1 MLIIM
6 EEIAIQ
12 NQINELNNKVDT
24 LLEYIIAQN
33 KKNQAID
40 DFIDDA
46 YKVGID
52 LFKTSAVELDNNG
65 VEVDMDE
72 VKILIFKLLKNIQTF
87 NTLINM
93 LESMVDLVK
102 DATPIAREMIIDIT
116 YQLDKLE
123 KNGTIESLKT
133 ITTNL
138 TNPYLLQSLAKISS
152 AITSVKPDE
161 KLDNISM
168 FKLMKSLNNREV
180 KSSLSYL
187 IRILQEINKKQ

>member
-1 MLIIM
+1 M

-12 NQINELNNKVDT
+12 NQINELNEKVDT

-52 LFKTSAVELDNNG
+52 LFKTTAVELDNHG

-87 NTLINM
+87 NTLMNM

-102 DATPIAREMIIDIT
+102 DATPIAREMIIDLT

-138 TNPYLLQSLAKISS
+138 TNPDLLQSLAKISS
-152 AITSVKPDE
+152 AITNVKPDE

-180 KSSLSYL
+180 KNSLSYL

>member
-1 MLIIM
+1 M

-12 NQINELNNKVDT
+12 NQINELNEKVDT

-52 LFKTSAVELDNNG
+52 LFKTTAVELDNHG

-93 LESMVDLVK
+93 LESMVDLMK
-102 DATPIAREMIIDIT
+102 DATPIAREMIIDLT
-116 YQLDKLE
+116 YQLDKIE

-138 TNPYLLQSLAKISS
+138 TNPDLLQSLAKISS
-152 AITSVKPDE
+152 AITNVKPDE

-180 KSSLSYL
+180 KNSLSYL

>member
-6 EEIAIQ
+6 EEITIQ

-102 DATPIAREMIIDIT
+102 DATPIAREMIIDLT

-138 TNPYLLQSLAKISS
+138 TNPDLLQSLAKISS

-168 FKLMKSLNNREV
+168 FKLMKSLNNQEV

>member
-12 NQINELNNKVDT
+12 NQINELNEKVDT

-52 LFKTSAVELDNNG
+52 LFKTTAVELDNHG

-93 LESMVDLVK
+93 LESMVDLMK
-102 DATPIAREMIIDIT
+102 DATPIAREMIIDLT

-138 TNPYLLQSLAKISS
+138 TNPDLLQSLAKISS
-152 AITSVKPDE
+152 AITNVKPDE

-180 KSSLSYL
+180 KNSLNYL

>member
-6 EEIAIQ
+6 EEITIQ

-102 DATPIAREMIIDIT
+102 DATPIAREMIIDLT

-133 ITTNL
+133 ITINL
-138 TNPYLLQSLAKISS
+138 TNPDLLQSLAKISS

>member
-1 MLIIM
+1 MG
-6 EEIAIQ
+6 EIAIQ

-87 NTLINM
+87 NTLMNM

-102 DATPIAREMIIDIT
+102 DATPIAREMIIDLT

-133 ITTNL
+133 ISTNL
-138 TNPYLLQSLAKISS
+138 TNPDLLQSLAKISS

-168 FKLMKSLNNREV
+168 FKLMKLLNNREV
-180 KSSLSYL
+180 KSSLNYL
-187 IRILQEINKKQ
+187 IRILQEINKKK

>member
-1 MLIIM
+1 M

-12 NQINELNNKVDT
+12 NQINELNEKVDT

-52 LFKTSAVELDNNG
+52 LFKTTAVELDNHG

-93 LESMVDLVK
+93 LESMVDLMK
-102 DATPIAREMIIDIT
+102 DATPIAREMIIDLT

-138 TNPYLLQSLAKISS
+138 TNPDLLQSLAKISS
-152 AITSVKPDE
+152 AITNVKPDE

>member
-1 MLIIM
+1 M

-87 NTLINM
+87 NTLMNM

-102 DATPIAREMIIDIT
+102 DATPIAREMIIDLT

-138 TNPYLLQSLAKISS
+138 TNPDLLQSLAKISS

-168 FKLMKSLNNREV
+168 FKLMKLLNNREV

>member
-1 MLIIM
+1 M

-12 NQINELNNKVDT
+12 NQINELNEKVDT

-52 LFKTSAVELDNNG
+52 LFKTTAVELDNHG
-65 VEVDMDE
+65 VEVDIDE
-72 VKILIFKLLKNIQTF
+72 VKILILKLLKNIQTF

-93 LESMVDLVK
+93 LESLVDLMK
-102 DATPIAREMIIDIT
+102 DATPIAREMIIDLT

-138 TNPYLLQSLAKISS
+138 TNPDLLQSLAKISS

-180 KSSLSYL
+180 KNSLSYL

>member
-1 MLIIM
+1 M

-102 DATPIAREMIIDIT
+102 DATPIAREMIIDLT

-138 TNPYLLQSLAKISS
+138 TNPDLLQSLAKISS

-168 FKLMKSLNNREV
+168 FKLMKLLNNREV

-187 IRILQEINKKQ
+187 IRILQEINKKK

>member
-1 MLIIM
+1 M

-12 NQINELNNKVDT
+12 NQINELNEKVDT

-52 LFKTSAVELDNNG
+52 LFKTTAVELDNHG

-93 LESMVDLVK
+93 LESMVDLMK
-102 DATPIAREMIIDIT
+102 DATPIAREMIIDLT

-138 TNPYLLQSLAKISS
+138 TNPDLLQSLAKISS

-180 KSSLSYL
+180 KNSLSYL

>member
-1 MLIIM
+1 M

>member
-1 MLIIM
+1 MLINM
-6 EEIAIQ
+6 GEIAIQ

-87 NTLINM
+87 NTLMNM

-102 DATPIAREMIIDIT
+102 DATPIAREMIIDLT

-138 TNPYLLQSLAKISS
+138 TNPDLLQSLAKISS

-168 FKLMKSLNNREV
+168 FKLMKLLNNREV

>member
-1 MLIIM
+1 M

-12 NQINELNNKVDT
+12 NQINELNEKVDT

-52 LFKTSAVELDNNG
+52 LFKTTAVELDNHG
-65 VEVDMDE
+65 VEVDIDE
-72 VKILIFKLLKNIQTF
+72 VKILILKLLKNIQTF

-93 LESMVDLVK
+93 LESLVDLMK
-102 DATPIAREMIIDIT
+102 DATPIAREMIIDLT

-138 TNPYLLQSLAKISS
+138 TNPDLLQSLAKISS
-152 AITSVKPDE
+152 AITNVKPDE

-180 KSSLSYL
+180 KNSLSYL

>member
-1 MLIIM
+1 M
-6 EEIAIQ
+6 EELAIQ

-87 NTLINM
+87 NTLISM

-102 DATPIAREMIIDIT
+102 DATPIAREMIIDLT
-116 YQLDKLE
+116 YELDKLE

-138 TNPYLLQSLAKISS
+138 TNPDLLNSLAKISS
-152 AITSVKPDE
+152 AITTVKPDE

-168 FKLMKSLNNREV
+168 FKLMKTLNNKEV

>member
-1 MLIIM
+1 M
-6 EEIAIQ
+6 EELAIQ
-12 NQINELNNKVDT
+12 NQINELNNKLDT
-24 LLEYIIAQN
+24 FLEYIIAQN

-87 NTLINM
+87 NTLISM

-102 DATPIAREMIIDIT
+102 DATPIAHEMIIDLT
-116 YQLDKLE
+116 HKLDKLE

-133 ITTNL
+133 ITNNL
-138 TNPYLLQSLAKISS
+138 TNPVLLQSLAKISS
-152 AITSVKPDE
+152 VINNVKPDE

-168 FKLMKSLNNREV
+168 FKLMKSLNNKEV

>member
-1 MLIIM
+1 M

-12 NQINELNNKVDT
+12 NQINELNEKVDI

-52 LFKTSAVELDNNG
+52 LFKTTAVELDNHG

-72 VKILIFKLLKNIQTF
+72 VKILILKLLKNIQTF

-93 LESMVDLVK
+93 LESLVDLMK
-102 DATPIAREMIIDIT
+102 DATPIAREMIIDLT

-138 TNPYLLQSLAKISS
+138 TNPDLLQSLAKISS
-152 AITSVKPDE
+152 AITNVKPDE

-180 KSSLSYL
+180 KNSLSYL

>member
-1 MLIIM
+1 M

-12 NQINELNNKVDT
+12 NQINELNEKVDT

-52 LFKTSAVELDNNG
+52 LFKTTAVELDNHG

-93 LESMVDLVK
+93 LESLVDLMK
-102 DATPIAREMIIDIT
+102 DATPIAREMIIDLT

-138 TNPYLLQSLAKISS
+138 TNPDLLQSLAKISS
-152 AITSVKPDE
+152 AITNVKPDE

>member
-1 MLIIM
+1 MG
-6 EEIAIQ
+6 EIAIQ

-102 DATPIAREMIIDIT
+102 DATPIAREMIIDLT

-138 TNPYLLQSLAKISS
+138 TNPDLLQSLAKISS

-168 FKLMKSLNNREV
+168 FKLMKLLNNREV

-187 IRILQEINKKQ
+187 IRILQEINKKK

>member
-1 MLIIM
+1 M

-180 KSSLSYL
+180 KSSLNYL

>member
-1 MLIIM
+1 M

-12 NQINELNNKVDT
+12 NQINELNEKVDT

-52 LFKTSAVELDNNG
+52 LFKTTAVELDNHG

-93 LESMVDLVK
+93 LESLVDLMK
-102 DATPIAREMIIDIT
+102 DATPIAREMIIDLT

-138 TNPYLLQSLAKISS
+138 TNPDLLQSLAKISS
-152 AITSVKPDE
+152 TITNVKPDE

-180 KSSLSYL
+180 KNSLSYL

>member
-1 MLIIM
+1 M

-102 DATPIAREMIIDIT
+102 DATPIAREMIIDLT

-138 TNPYLLQSLAKISS
+138 TNPDLLQSLAKISS

-168 FKLMKSLNNREV
+168 FKLMKLLNNREV
-180 KSSLSYL
+180 KSSLNYL

>member
-1 MLIIM
+1 
-6 EEIAIQ
+6 
-12 NQINELNNKVDT
+12 
-24 LLEYIIAQN
+24 
-33 KKNQAID
+33 
-40 DFIDDA
+40 
-46 YKVGID
+46 
-52 LFKTSAVELDNNG
+52 
-65 VEVDMDE
+65 
-72 VKILIFKLLKNIQTF
+72 
-87 NTLINM
+87 M
-93 LESMVDLVK
+93 LESMVDLMK
-102 DATPIAREMIIDIT
+102 DATPIAREMIIDLT

-138 TNPYLLQSLAKISS
+138 TNPDLLQSLAKISS

-180 KSSLSYL
+180 KNSLSYI

>member
-1 MLIIM
+1 M

-12 NQINELNNKVDT
+12 NQINELNEKVDT

-52 LFKTSAVELDNNG
+52 LFKTTAVELDNHG

-72 VKILIFKLLKNIQTF
+72 VKILILKLLKNIQTF

-93 LESMVDLVK
+93 LESLVDLMK
-102 DATPIAREMIIDIT
+102 DATPIAREMIIDLT

-138 TNPYLLQSLAKISS
+138 TNPDLLQSLAKISS
-152 AITSVKPDE
+152 AITNVKPDE

-180 KSSLSYL
+180 KNSLSYL

>member
-1 MLIIM
+1 M

-102 DATPIAREMIIDIT
+102 DATPIAREMIIDLT

>member
-1 MLIIM
+1 MLINM
-6 EEIAIQ
+6 GEIAIQ

-87 NTLINM
+87 NTLMNM

-102 DATPIAREMIIDIT
+102 DATPIAREMIIDLT

-138 TNPYLLQSLAKISS
+138 TNPDLLQSLAKISS

-168 FKLMKSLNNREV
+168 FKLMKLLNNREV
-180 KSSLSYL
+180 KSSLNYL
-187 IRILQEINKKQ
+187 IRILQEINKKK

>member
-1 MLIIM
+1 M

-102 DATPIAREMIIDIT
+102 DATPIAREMIIDLT

-133 ITTNL
+133 ISTNL
-138 TNPYLLQSLAKISS
+138 TNPDLLQSLAKISS

-168 FKLMKSLNNREV
+168 FKLMKLLNNREV
-180 KSSLSYL
+180 KSSLNYL
-187 IRILQEINKKQ
+187 IRILQEINKKK

>member
-12 NQINELNNKVDT
+12 NQINELNEKVDT

-52 LFKTSAVELDNNG
+52 LFKTTAVELDNHG

-93 LESMVDLVK
+93 LESMVDLMK
-102 DATPIAREMIIDIT
+102 DATPIAREMIIDLT

-138 TNPYLLQSLAKISS
+138 TNPDLLQSLAKISS
-152 AITSVKPDE
+152 AITNVKPDE

>member
-1 MLIIM
+1 M
-6 EEIAIQ
+6 EEITIQ

-102 DATPIAREMIIDIT
+102 DATPIAREMIIDLT

-133 ITTNL
+133 ITINL
-138 TNPYLLQSLAKISS
+138 TNPDLLQSLAKISS

-180 KSSLSYL
+180 KSSLNYL

>member
-1 MLIIM
+1 M

-102 DATPIAREMIIDIT
+102 DATPIAREMIIDLT

-138 TNPYLLQSLAKISS
+138 TNPDLLQSLAKISS

>member
-1 MLIIM
+1 M
-6 EEIAIQ
+6 EEITIQ

-102 DATPIAREMIIDIT
+102 DATPIAREMIIDLT

-133 ITTNL
+133 ITINL
-138 TNPYLLQSLAKISS
+138 TNPDLLQSLAKISS

-168 FKLMKSLNNREV
+168 FKLMKLLNNREV

>member
-1 MLIIM
+1 M

-12 NQINELNNKVDT
+12 NQINELNEKVDT

-52 LFKTSAVELDNNG
+52 LFKTTAVELDNHG
-65 VEVDMDE
+65 VEVDIDE
-72 VKILIFKLLKNIQTF
+72 VKILILKLLKNIQTF

-93 LESMVDLVK
+93 LESMVDLMK
-102 DATPIAREMIIDIT
+102 DATPIAREMIIDLT

-138 TNPYLLQSLAKISS
+138 TNPDLLQSLAKISS

-180 KSSLSYL
+180 KNSLSYL

>member
-12 NQINELNNKVDT
+12 NQINELNEKVDT

-52 LFKTSAVELDNNG
+52 LFKTTAVELDNHG

-93 LESMVDLVK
+93 LESLVDLMK
-102 DATPIAREMIIDIT
+102 DATPIAREMIIDLT

-138 TNPYLLQSLAKISS
+138 TNPDLLQSLAKISS

-180 KSSLSYL
+180 KNSLSYL

>member
-87 NTLINM
+87 NTLMNM

-102 DATPIAREMIIDIT
+102 DATPIAREMIIDLT

-138 TNPYLLQSLAKISS
+138 TNPDLLQSLAKISS

-168 FKLMKSLNNREV
+168 FKLMKLLNNREV
-180 KSSLSYL
+180 KSSLNYL
-187 IRILQEINKKQ
+187 IRILQEINKKK

>member
-1 MLIIM
+1 MG
-6 EEIAIQ
+6 EIAIQ

-87 NTLINM
+87 NTLMNM

-102 DATPIAREMIIDIT
+102 DATPIAREMIIDLT

-138 TNPYLLQSLAKISS
+138 TNPDLLQSLAKISS

-168 FKLMKSLNNREV
+168 FKLMKLLNNREV
-180 KSSLSYL
+180 KSSLNYL

>member
-6 EEIAIQ
+6 EEITIQ

-87 NTLINM
+87 NTLMNM

-102 DATPIAREMIIDIT
+102 DATPIAREMIIDLT

-133 ITTNL
+133 ITINL
-138 TNPYLLQSLAKISS
+138 TNPDLLQSLAKISS

>member
-1 MLIIM
+1 M

-12 NQINELNNKVDT
+12 NQINELNEKVDT

-52 LFKTSAVELDNNG
+52 LFKTTAVELDNHG
-65 VEVDMDE
+65 VEVDIDE

-93 LESMVDLVK
+93 LESMVDLMK
-102 DATPIAREMIIDIT
+102 DATPIAREMIIDLT

-138 TNPYLLQSLAKISS
+138 TNPDLLQSLAKISS

-180 KSSLSYL
+180 KNSLSYL

>member
-12 NQINELNNKVDT
+12 NQINELNEKVDT

-52 LFKTSAVELDNNG
+52 LFKTTAVELDNHG

-72 VKILIFKLLKNIQTF
+72 VKILILKLLKNIQTF

-93 LESMVDLVK
+93 LESMVDLMK
-102 DATPIAREMIIDIT
+102 DATPIAREMIIDLT

-138 TNPYLLQSLAKISS
+138 TNPDLLQSLAKISS
-152 AITSVKPDE
+152 AITNVKPDE

-180 KSSLSYL
+180 KNSLSYL